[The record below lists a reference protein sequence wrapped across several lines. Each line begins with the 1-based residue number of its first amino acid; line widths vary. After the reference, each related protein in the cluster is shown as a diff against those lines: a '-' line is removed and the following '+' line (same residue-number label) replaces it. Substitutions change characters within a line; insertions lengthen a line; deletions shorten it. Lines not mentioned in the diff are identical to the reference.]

1 MGENTFK
8 CPNGVFV
15 SVRLLCDGNSDCPGQ
30 IALDES
36 GCICT
41 FSLNLSTTCKH
52 TIDQQNKQGC
62 SPFYKTLQRS
72 TCVQYGHD
80 TNELIST
87 DSNNHQQKEA
97 VQCNN
102 SNESARVV
110 LNDLVSDCGPNLEDE
125 PLLRAVLELN
135 FEFPCPT
142 EGHLPCKMGHP
153 KCYSVAEICSFKL
166 NQLNHLLPCRTG
178 GHLANCHKFI
188 CNQMYKCD
196 RFYCVPWSYICDGK
210 WDCPSGQDEFKLGF
224 CSLEMRCVY
233 MFRCK
238 ASFVCVHIAQTCDG
252 IVDCP
257 LHDDE
262 NLCEFSKSTCPNSC
276 QCLTYVV
283 RCVHT
288 VFENYLDNSV
298 PYKIVQIHES
308 NLHRNHSCALD
319 SPLVFPFD
327 LSDVITLCVSACK
340 VQTICQITSEL
351 RHLQSVDF
359 SMNIIKVVKKNCFQY
374 ASHLKDIHLNHNNII
389 SIEEQ
394 AFSQLFQLMYLDI
407 SNNLLTSVSQTDFA
421 DTLYLTYLSIFNNRL
436 TNMRKVAFDTLPI
449 KLLITKNYRI
459 CCLAPSFTVCTAKIP
474 WYESCRNLLP
484 SIEVEISFHVV
495 SALIMILN
503 ICALALHARRLKGNK
518 EVRLFEATVVAI
530 NMSDLLCYLYLVDLI
545 MADQYYKMS
554 GQLLLLTW
562 RNSFPCHLAFSVIF
576 SFTLVSPALL
586 SLFSVSRLMVT
597 LYPLKSRFK
606 NTEFLLSWLSCL
618 LCCSLVSISVV
629 WSFLFQQDFKVP
641 TNLCSPFVD
650 ATNTYVLIKTLTI
663 VSSFLQG
670 LGLICIVLT
679 NISLTAA
686 LHKHVSQHLS
696 VLISHRKYMKISV
709 VVQILAVTL
718 SNVMCWV
725 PANTI
730 FLLSLFTNTFSTDLI
745 VWTTVVVVPINSIIN
760 PCIFLI
766 CSVRRIVKEREDLWS
781 RFIQK

>member
-359 SMNIIKVVKKNCFQY
+359 SINKIKVVKKKCFQY
-374 ASHLKDIHLNHNNII
+374 ASHLKDIHLNRNII
-389 SIEEQ
+389 FSIEDQ
-394 AFSQLFQLMYLDI
+394 AFSQLFQLTYLDI
-407 SNNLLTSVSQTDFA
+407 SNNLLTTISRNQFG
-421 DTLYLTYLSIFNNRL
+421 DTLCLTYLSIFNNRL

-449 KLLITKNYRI
+449 KLLITKK
-459 CCLAPSFTVCTAKIP
+459 LQ
-474 WYESCRNLLP
+474 NLLP
-484 SIEVEISFHVV
+484 GPKFH
-495 SALIMILN
+495 S
-503 ICALALHARRLKGNK
+503 LHSK
-518 EVRLFEATVVAI
+518 
-530 NMSDLLCYLYLVDLI
+530 DPLV
-545 MADQYYKMS
+545 
-554 GQLLLLTW
+554 
-562 RNSFPCHLAFSVIF
+562 
-576 SFTLVSPALL
+576 
-586 SLFSVSRLMVT
+586 
-597 LYPLKSRFK
+597 
-606 NTEFLLSWLSCL
+606 
-618 LCCSLVSISVV
+618 
-629 WSFLFQQDFKVP
+629 
-641 TNLCSPFVD
+641 
-650 ATNTYVLIKTLTI
+650 
-663 VSSFLQG
+663 
-670 LGLICIVLT
+670 
-679 NISLTAA
+679 
-686 LHKHVSQHLS
+686 
-696 VLISHRKYMKISV
+696 
-709 VVQILAVTL
+709 
-718 SNVMCWV
+718 
-725 PANTI
+725 
-730 FLLSLFTNTFSTDLI
+730 
-745 VWTTVVVVPINSIIN
+745 
-760 PCIFLI
+760 
-766 CSVRRIVKEREDLWS
+766 
-781 RFIQK
+781 